1 MTRWG
6 GLVLYSS
13 VRSSVSSSFI
23 RCVIFYSGGFVRPCA
38 LVRLL
43 RLSSCWCARSL
54 CFLIS
59 VLASSLAD
67 LVVAYSFPRYTL
79 PWPHRSIVCFLLF
92 VGVVACVFGCAWV
105 GSAAAGPAAATG
117 KKEKH
122 HAKAEKAE
130 PTEKTEKSTVQGT
143 RTKHPYE
150 TRFVGQR
157 TNTIMV

>member
-1 MTRWG
+1 MTRWVG
-6 GLVLYSS
+6 SFFIRPS
-13 VRSSVSSSFI
+13 VRLFVVSVYTLAGLFALARYFAWFACPLVRALD
-23 RCVIFYSGGFVRPCA
+23 RCVSWIF
-38 LVRLL
+38 
-43 RLSSCWCARSL
+43 
-54 CFLIS
+54 

-67 LVVAYSFPRYTL
+67 LFVAYSFLRCTL
-79 PWPHRSIVCFLLF
+79 PWPHRSCLLLLF
-92 VGVVACVFGCAWV
+92 VGVVTCVFGCAWV

-150 TRFVGQR
+150 TRLVGQR
-157 TNTIMV
+157 TNTIML